1 LVKRVSPKGK
11 EMIDRNKHFLRLMDW
26 SEERILETVAIASQ
40 LKKEVHAGKV
50 SDRLHGQNIGMFFE
64 KPSLRTITTFQVG
77 MNQLGGHAVLLSPD
91 SIGLGKRESVK
102 DVARC
107 LSRWVNAIVVRC
119 FKQQLVEELAE
130 FGSIPVV
137 NALTD
142 DCHPCQA
149 IAFAQMINENLGG
162 FKNADGKPKTVAFIG
177 DGNNVANSFLALAAK
192 VGMNFTLACPKGF
205 EQPKNV
211 VEEALPLLK
220 NHGCQ
225 YRVFNDP
232 KEAVKDAD
240 ILYSDVWV
248 SMGQEGEKATK
259 QSHFLPFQINDELLK
274 LAPAHCKV
282 SHCLPAHR
290 GEEITDSVMDNLD
303 VNMSFEEAENRLH
316 AHKAVLWQ
324 VMKPTSEFGK

>member
-1 LVKRVSPKGK
+1 
-11 EMIDRNKHFLRLMDW
+11 MIDRNKHFLRLNDW
-26 SEERILETVAIASQ
+26 SEEKILETVAIASR
-40 LKKEVHAGKV
+40 LKSEVHTGKV
-50 SDRLHGQNIGMFFE
+50 SERLHGKNIAMFFE

-77 MNQLGGHAVLLSPD
+77 MNQLGGHAVLLAPD

-119 FKQQLVEELAE
+119 FKQDLVEQLAE
-130 FGSIPVV
+130 YGSIPVV

-142 DCHPCQA
+142 DYHPCQA
-149 IAFAQMINENLGG
+149 IAFAQMISENLGG
-162 FKNADGKPKTVAFIG
+162 FKNKTVAFIG
-177 DGNNVANSFLALAAK
+177 DGNNVANSFLALCSK
-192 VGMNFTLACPKGF
+192 VGMNFTLACPKGY
-205 EQPKNV
+205 EQPKHV
-211 VEEALPLLK
+211 VDEALDGLK
-220 NHGCQ
+220 KHGCK

-274 LAPAHCKV
+274 YAPAHCKV

-290 GEEITDSVMDNLD
+290 GEEITDSVMDNLQ

-324 VMKPTSEFGK
+324 VMPV

>member
-1 LVKRVSPKGK
+1 
-11 EMIDRNKHFLRLMDW
+11 MIDRSKHFLRLADW
-26 SEERILETVAIASQ
+26 SEERILETVAIASR
-40 LKKEVHAGKV
+40 LKKEVHAGQV

-91 SIGLGKRESVK
+91 SIGLGKRESIK

-107 LSRWVNAIVVRC
+107 LSRWVNALVVRC
-119 FKQQLVEELAE
+119 FKQDLVEQLAE
-130 FGSIPVV
+130 YGSIPVV

-142 DCHPCQA
+142 DYHPCQA
-149 IAFAQMINENLGG
+149 IAFAQMIEENLGG
-162 FKNADGKPKTVAFIG
+162 MKGKTVAFIG
-177 DGNNVANSFLALAAK
+177 DGNNVANSFLALCSK

-205 EQPKNV
+205 EQPAHV
-211 VEEALPLLK
+211 IEEAQADFK
-220 NHGCQ
+220 RHGCQ

-248 SMGQEGEKATK
+248 SMGQEGQKESK
-259 QSHFLPFQINDELLK
+259 QNHFLPFRIDADLLK
-274 LAPAHCKV
+274 YAPSHVKV

-290 GEEITDSVMDNLD
+290 GDEITDEVMDNLD
-303 VNMSFEEAENRLH
+303 LNMSYEEAENRLH

-324 VMKPTSEFGK
+324 VMKPFK

>member
-1 LVKRVSPKGK
+1 
-11 EMIDRNKHFLRLMDW
+11 MIDRNKHFLRLQDW
-26 SEERILETVAIASQ
+26 SEERILETVDIASR
-40 LKKEVHAGKV
+40 LKEEVHAGKV

-77 MNQLGGHAVLLSPD
+77 MNQLGGHAVLLAPD

-119 FKQQLVEELAE
+119 FKQELIEQLAE
-130 FGSIPVV
+130 YGSIPVV

-142 DCHPCQA
+142 DYHPCQA
-149 IAFAQMINENLGG
+149 IAFAQTIKENLGG
-162 FKNADGKPKTVAFIG
+162 FKGKTVAFIG
-177 DGNNVANSFLALAAK
+177 DGNNVANSFLSLASK
-192 VGMNFTLACPKGF
+192 VGMNFTLACPKGY
-205 EQPKNV
+205 EQPAKV
-211 VEEALPLLK
+211 VEEAAEGLK
-220 NHGCQ
+220 KHGCK

-248 SMGQEGEKATK
+248 SMGQEGEKAEK

-274 LAPAHCKV
+274 FAPAHCKV

-290 GEEITDSVMDNLD
+290 GEEITDSVMDNLK
-303 VNMSFEEAENRLH
+303 VNMSYEEAENRLH

-324 VMKPTSEFGK
+324 VMEASKN

>member
-1 LVKRVSPKGK
+1 
-11 EMIDRNKHFLRLMDW
+11 MIDRNKHFLRLMDW
-26 SEERILETVAIASQ
+26 SEEKILETVEIASR
-40 LKKEVHAGKV
+40 LKAEVHAGKV
-50 SDRLHGQNIGMFFE
+50 SDRLHGQNIAMFFE

-77 MNQLGGHAVLLSPD
+77 MNQLGGHAVLLAPD

-107 LSRWVNAIVVRC
+107 LSRWVNA
-119 FKQQLVEELAE
+119 
-130 FGSIPVV
+130 
-137 NALTD
+137 LTD

-149 IAFAQMINENLGG
+149 IAFAQMICENLGG

-177 DGNNVANSFLALAAK
+177 DGNNVANSFLALASK

-205 EQPKNV
+205 EQPKDV
-211 VEEALPLLK
+211 VEEAAAGLK
-220 NHGCQ
+220 KHGCQ

-248 SMGQEGEKATK
+248 SMGQEGEKAEK

-324 VMKPTSEFGK
+324 VMPPFAK

>member
-1 LVKRVSPKGK
+1 
-11 EMIDRNKHFLRLMDW
+11 
-26 SEERILETVAIASQ
+26 
-40 LKKEVHAGKV
+40 
-50 SDRLHGQNIGMFFE
+50 
-64 KPSLRTITTFQVG
+64 
-77 MNQLGGHAVLLSPD
+77 
-91 SIGLGKRESVK
+91 
-102 DVARC
+102 
-107 LSRWVNAIVVRC
+107 
-119 FKQQLVEELAE
+119 
-130 FGSIPVV
+130 
-137 NALTD
+137 
-142 DCHPCQA
+142 
-149 IAFAQMINENLGG
+149 MINENLGG

-205 EQPKNV
+205 EQPAKV
-211 VEEALPLLK
+211 VEEAEAGLK
-220 NHGCQ
+220 KHGCQ
-225 YRVFNDP
+225 YRVFHDP

-324 VMKPTSEFGK
+324 VMTPFNK

>member
-1 LVKRVSPKGK
+1 
-11 EMIDRNKHFLRLMDW
+11 
-26 SEERILETVAIASQ
+26 
-40 LKKEVHAGKV
+40 
-50 SDRLHGQNIGMFFE
+50 MFFE

-77 MNQLGGHAVLLSPD
+77 MNQLGGHAVLLAPD

-130 FGSIPVV
+130 YGTIPVV

-149 IAFAQMINENLGG
+149 IAFAQMINENLDG

-177 DGNNVANSFLALAAK
+177 DGNNVANSFLALCSK

-205 EQPKNV
+205 EQPAKF
-211 VEEALPLLK
+211 VEEAAAGLK
-220 NHGCQ
+220 KHGCQ

-274 LAPAHCKV
+274 FAPAHVKV

-303 VNMSFEEAENRLH
+303 VNMSYEEAENRLH

-324 VMKPTSEFGK
+324 VMTPFAK

>member
-1 LVKRVSPKGK
+1 
-11 EMIDRNKHFLRLMDW
+11 MIDRNKHFLRLMDW

-130 FGSIPVV
+130 YGSIPVV

-232 KEAVKDAD
+232 KDAVKDAD

-248 SMGQEGEKATK
+248 SMGQEGEKASK

-324 VMKPTSEFGK
+324 VMTPFAK

>member
-1 LVKRVSPKGK
+1 
-11 EMIDRNKHFLRLMDW
+11 MIDRSKHFLRLADW
-26 SEERILETVAIASQ
+26 SEERILETVAIASR
-40 LKKEVHAGKV
+40 LKKEVHAGQV

-91 SIGLGKRESVK
+91 SIGLGKRESIK

-107 LSRWVNAIVVRC
+107 LSRWVNALVVRC
-119 FKQQLVEELAE
+119 FKQDLVEQLAE
-130 FGSIPVV
+130 YGSIPVV

-142 DCHPCQA
+142 DYHPCQA
-149 IAFAQMINENLGG
+149 IAFAQMIEENLGG
-162 FKNADGKPKTVAFIG
+162 MKGKTVAFIG
-177 DGNNVANSFLALAAK
+177 DGNNVANSFLALCSK

-205 EQPKNV
+205 EQPAHV
-211 VEEALPLLK
+211 IEEALADFK
-220 NHGCQ
+220 RHGCQ

-248 SMGQEGEKATK
+248 SMGQEGQKESK
-259 QSHFLPFQINDELLK
+259 QNHFLPFRIDADLLK
-274 LAPAHCKV
+274 YAPSHVKV

-290 GEEITDSVMDNLD
+290 GDEITDEVMDNLD
-303 VNMSFEEAENRLH
+303 LNMSYEEAENRLH

>member
-1 LVKRVSPKGK
+1 
-11 EMIDRNKHFLRLMDW
+11 MIDRSKHFLRLADW
-26 SEERILETVAIASQ
+26 SEERILKTVAIASR
-40 LKKEVHAGKV
+40 LKKEVHAGQV

-91 SIGLGKRESVK
+91 SIGLGKRESIK

-107 LSRWVNAIVVRC
+107 LSRWVNALVVRC
-119 FKQQLVEELAE
+119 FKQDLVEQLAE
-130 FGSIPVV
+130 YGSIPVV

-142 DCHPCQA
+142 DYHPCQA
-149 IAFAQMINENLGG
+149 IAFAQMIEENLGG
-162 FKNADGKPKTVAFIG
+162 MKGKTVAFIG
-177 DGNNVANSFLALAAK
+177 DGNNVANSFLALCSK

-205 EQPKNV
+205 EQPAHV
-211 VEEALPLLK
+211 IEEAQADFK
-220 NHGCQ
+220 RHGCQ

-248 SMGQEGEKATK
+248 SMGQEGQKESK
-259 QSHFLPFQINDELLK
+259 QNHFLPFRIDADLLK
-274 LAPAHCKV
+274 YAPSHVKV

-290 GEEITDSVMDNLD
+290 GDEITDEVMDNLD
-303 VNMSFEEAENRLH
+303 INMSYEEAENRLH

-324 VMKPTSEFGK
+324 VMTATADMGK

>member
-1 LVKRVSPKGK
+1 
-11 EMIDRNKHFLRLMDW
+11 MIDRSKHFLRLADW
-26 SEERILETVAIASQ
+26 SEDRILETVKIASR
-40 LKKEVHAGKV
+40 LKQEVHAGKV

-91 SIGLGKRESVK
+91 SIGLGKRESIK

-107 LSRWVNAIVVRC
+107 LSRWVNALVVRC
-119 FKQQLVEELAE
+119 FKQDLVEQLAE
-130 FGSIPVV
+130 YGSIPVV

-142 DCHPCQA
+142 DYHPCQA
-149 IAFAQMINENLGG
+149 IAFAQMIEENLGG
-162 FKNADGKPKTVAFIG
+162 MKGKTVAFIG
-177 DGNNVANSFLALAAK
+177 DGNNVANSFLALCSK

-205 EQPKNV
+205 EQPAHV
-211 VEEALPLLK
+211 IEEAQADFK
-220 NHGCQ
+220 RHGCQ

-248 SMGQEGEKATK
+248 SMGQEGQKESKTN
-259 QSHFLPFQINDELLK
+259 HFLPFRIDADLLK
-274 LAPAHCKV
+274 YAPSHVKV

-290 GEEITDSVMDNLD
+290 GDEITDEVMDNLD
-303 VNMSFEEAENRLH
+303 LNMSYEEAENRLH

-324 VMKPTSEFGK
+324 VMTATADMGK

>member
-1 LVKRVSPKGK
+1 
-11 EMIDRNKHFLRLMDW
+11 MIDRNKHFLRLTDW
-26 SEERILETVAIASQ
+26 SEEKVLETIEIASR
-40 LKKEVHAGKV
+40 LKAEVHAGKV
-50 SDRLHGQNIGMFFE
+50 SDRLHGQNIAMFFE

-130 FGSIPVV
+130 YGSIPVV

-142 DCHPCQA
+142 DYHPCQA
-149 IAFAQMINENLGG
+149 IAFAQMIKENLGG
-162 FKNADGKPKTVAFIG
+162 FKNADDMRAQYADGMIDAVYMNGDYYGIPLELTNWCIFLDKPI
-177 DGNNVANSFLALAAK
+177 L
-192 VGMNFTLACPKGF
+192 CPKI
-205 EQPKNV
+205 
-211 VEEALPLLK
+211 EEAEAGLK
-220 NHGCQ
+220 KHGCQ
-225 YRVFNDP
+225 YRVFHDP

-274 LAPAHCKV
+274 LAPSHCKV

-324 VMKPTSEFGK
+324 VMTPFNK

>member
-1 LVKRVSPKGK
+1 
-11 EMIDRNKHFLRLMDW
+11 MIDRNQHFLRLADW
-26 SEERILETVAIASQ
+26 SEEKILETVAIASR
-40 LKKEVHAGKV
+40 LKKEVHAGQV

-91 SIGLGKRESVK
+91 SIGLGKRESIK

-107 LSRWVNAIVVRC
+107 LSRWVNALVVRC
-119 FKQQLVEELAE
+119 FKQDLVEQLAE
-130 FGSIPVV
+130 YGSIPVV

-142 DCHPCQA
+142 DYHPCQA
-149 IAFAQMINENLGG
+149 IAFAQMIEENLGG
-162 FKNADGKPKTVAFIG
+162 MKGKTVAFIG
-177 DGNNVANSFLALAAK
+177 DGNNVANSFLALCSK

-205 EQPKNV
+205 EQPAHV
-211 VEEALPLLK
+211 IEEAQADFK
-220 NHGCQ
+220 RHGCQ

-248 SMGQEGEKATK
+248 SMGQEGQKESK
-259 QSHFLPFQINDELLK
+259 QNHFLPFRIDADLLK
-274 LAPAHCKV
+274 YAPSHVKV

-290 GEEITDSVMDNLD
+290 GDEITDEVMDNLD
-303 VNMSFEEAENRLH
+303 LNMSYEEAENRLH

-324 VMKPTSEFGK
+324 VMKPFK